1 MFYFS
6 NAFFIFII
14 CIWLLHFFLLVL
26 SICFAAL
33 CCPAILPVSC
43 SFSLDIIYGN
53 PKTWVTI
60 GFLQSMFVFIYLLL
74 CLSWE
79 SIKVIRLYMFRG
91 RYLRSYLLWYEAANV
106 GKSQFVPSK
115 LSVVLFPN
123 SQKKIC
129 HSSGSYP
136 YLRIS
141 YELLQLGH
149 HLGLTLCLLA
159 PHISKTAA

>member
-74 CLSWE
+74 CLLWE

-123 SQKKIC
+123 SQKKHLPFFRILPLFKNFLWATSTWS
-129 HSSGSYP
+129 SSGLNPLS
-136 YLRIS
+136 LS
-141 YELLQLGH
+141 
-149 HLGLTLCLLA
+149 
-159 PHISKTAA
+159 S